1 MAAMSLIAG
10 SILGWIAAAIA
21 LFLGALAST
30 ALVVFIATSLGFA
43 TLTLGAAHAI
53 DTRTT

>member
-1 MAAMSLIAG
+1 MAAVSLIAG